1 MSIGTM
7 MASYREQARR
17 TGLGRVIVGLMR
29 RRLNVGMMTARDAA
43 RIIKIGLSPADYLRR
58 RSLAAKRQ
66 TDFNLSQLNRD
77 GYLFVGRDAIP
88 NTAGLVKHC
97 VALFERKKNAL
108 LAAYTPPYALAIKF
122 ENTERGLVAEEP
134 SELTPILEFCL
145 QPKVI
150 DLLSSYIGEMP
161 VIGDVSLMYTMPGMD
176 KIGSQRFHRDVN
188 QPRQLH
194 MLVPLYDIDEKTGPF
209 TLIPRP
215 ATQQII
221 TRLGHVNERV
231 EDADIEAVVQKE
243 DFVRCTGRAGDIYFA
258 NAHDCFHFGAR
269 CEEKPRLMLIVN
281 FTSRFE
287 GLEGT
292 MAVYRSANRAK
303 IGDTSP
309 EARLLLGL

>member
-17 TGLGRVIVGLMR
+17 TGLGRVLVGLMR
-29 RRLNVGMMTARDAA
+29 RRLNIGMMAARDIA
-43 RIIKIGLSPADYLRR
+43 RIVKIGLAPMDYLERR
-58 RSLAAKRQ
+58 RLAAGRQ
-66 TDFNLSQLNRD
+66 TDFDLARLKRN

-88 NTAGLVKHC
+88 NTASLVKYC
-97 VALFERKKNAL
+97 AALFERKKNAL
-108 LAAYTPPYALAIKF
+108 MAAYVPPYALAIKF
-122 ENTERGLVAEEP
+122 ENTEAGLRCEEP
-134 SELTPILEFCL
+134 SELKPILDFCL
-145 QPKVI
+145 QPKI
-150 DLLSSYIGEMP
+150 LNLLSSYIGEMP

-194 MLVPLYDIDEKTGPF
+194 MLVPLYDIDETTGPF
-209 TLIPRP
+209 TLIPKEPSLR
-215 ATQQII
+215 II
-221 TRLGHVNERV
+221 NRLGHVNERV
-231 EDADIEAVVQKE
+231 EDEDIEAEVNKA
-243 DFVRCTGRAGDIYFA
+243 DFVRCTGRPGDIYFT

-269 CEEKPRLMLIVN
+269 CEEKPRLLLIVN

-292 MAVYRSANRAK
+292 MAVYRSANRSE
-303 IGDTSP
+303 IGDGSR